1 MGIIVHKDL
10 KRILLTEEEINDIVT
25 KLANRIN
32 DEYSG
37 EEVHV
42 LVILKGS
49 MIFASDLIRKIRVP
63 VTLDFMQASSYNM
76 GTKST
81 GEIKIRLDLKESI
94 DGKNVIVVEDI
105 IDSGNTLF
113 ALKKILKERNPKSL
127 KICAML
133 DKPSRREA
141 DIVAEYIGAEI
152 PDEFVVGYGLD
163 YAEHY
168 RELPYIGV
176 LGEWMYS

>member
-1 MGIIVHKDL
+1 MHKDL
-10 KRILLTEEEINDIVT
+10 KSILLTEEEIFEIVS
-25 KLANRIN
+25 KVANRIN
-32 DEYSG
+32 EDYAG
-37 EEVHV
+37 EEVHI

-49 MIFASDLIRKIRVP
+49 MTFAADLIRKIKVP
-63 VTLDFMQASSYNM
+63 VTLDFMQASSYHS

-81 GEIKIRLDLKESI
+81 GDIKIRLDLAESI
-94 DGKNVIVVEDI
+94 EGKNVIIVEDI
-105 IDSGNTLF
+105 VDSGNTLF
-113 ALKKILKERNPKSL
+113 ALKNILKQRDPKSL

-141 DIVAEYIGAEI
+141 EIEVEYTGAEI